1 MLGAIV
7 GDIVGSVYEFNN
19 IKTREFPL
27 FDKRSEFTDD
37 SVMTLA
43 VARALLDSPEGE
55 GLSASVLVNAM
66 QVYGHTYPWAGYGG
80 RFAQWLRK
88 DHPEPYY
95 SCGNGSAMRV
105 SPVAWASDDLARV
118 EELARASA
126 AVTHNHPEGIKGAQ
140 ATAGCI
146 LLARQG
152 ATNDEIRRYVEER
165 HGYDLGFTLDEIRA
179 TYSFSEIC
187 QDSVP
192 QALVAFLEGN
202 DFEDVIRRAVS
213 IGGDS
218 DTIAAIAG
226 GIAQARYG
234 IPDWIVTEARMR
246 LDDELLRTLDE
257 FCERYA
263 VGV

>member
-105 SPVAWASDDLARV
+105 SPVAWICDTLDEVDALA
-118 EELARASA
+118 AASA
-126 AVTHNHPEGIKGAQ
+126 QVTHNHVEGIRGAQ
-140 ATAGCI
+140 ATAACI

-152 ATNDEIRRYVEER
+152 ADNDAIRALVRSRY
-165 HGYDLGFTLDEIRA
+165 GYALDFTLDEIRP
-179 TYSFSEIC
+179 TYDFDVSC
-187 QDSVP
+187 QGSVP
-192 QALVAFLEGN
+192 QAIEAFLESDG
-202 DFEDVIRRAVS
+202 FEDSIRKAIS

-218 DTIAAIAG
+218 DTIAAITAS
-226 GIAQARYG
+226 IAQGRYG
-234 IPDWIVTEARMR
+234 VPRAIENKLRNLMTPD
-246 LDDELLRTLDE
+246 LLAVNDL
-257 FCERYA
+257 FCA
-263 VGV
+263 TFPVK

>member
-1 MLGAIV
+1 MA
-7 GDIVGSVYEFNN
+7 
-19 IKTREFPL
+19 K
-27 FDKRSEFTDD
+27 K
-37 SVMTLA
+37 
-43 VARALLDSPEGE
+43 
-55 GLSASVLVNAM
+55 SA
-66 QVYGHTYPWAGYGG
+66 
-80 RFAQWLRK
+80 
-88 DHPEPYY
+88 E
-95 SCGNGSAMRV
+95 C
-105 SPVAWASDDLARV
+105 
-118 EELARASA
+118 
-126 AVTHNHPEGIKGAQ
+126 THNHPEGIKGAQ

-192 QALVAFLEGN
+192 QALVAFLEGS

-234 IPDWIVTEARMR
+234 VPDWIVAEARMR